1 MSNHTHVQRIGLRR
15 STVAAAIVAAA
26 IGLSAATQVAV
37 GNAGT
42 PSSAVIAMP
51 GGGCGGGC

>member
-1 MSNHTHVQRIGLRR
+1 MSNQTHVQRIGLRR

-26 IGLSAATQVAV
+26 IGLSAASQIAV
-37 GNAGT
+37 GGT
-42 PSSAVIAMP
+42 HPSHSTWAPRP